1 MKIAITAIG
10 YAGYISSKFL
20 FVRKIVCFSQKNY
33 TRKFFTINRKGGAF
47 MVCDKVDEN
56 ISCYYGIYAEI
67 VKVIGADKMK
77 AFYEI
82 VKGQQIVFP
91 MKLYSKEYIVS
102 IAQSGERN
110 INELAKEFGYS
121 ERYFRRMIA
130 ENAGNKESN
139 ER

>member
-1 MKIAITAIG
+1 
-10 YAGYISSKFL
+10 
-20 FVRKIVCFSQKNY
+20 
-33 TRKFFTINRKGGAF
+33 

-102 IAQSGERN
+102 IAKSGERN

-130 ENAGNKESN
+130 ENARNKESN

>member
-1 MKIAITAIG
+1 
-10 YAGYISSKFL
+10 
-20 FVRKIVCFSQKNY
+20 
-33 TRKFFTINRKGGAF
+33 

-91 MKLYSKEYIVS
+91 IKLYSKEYMVA
-102 IAQSGERN
+102 IAQSGKRSMK
-110 INELAKEFGYS
+110 ELAREFGYS
-121 ERYFRRMIA
+121 GTLFSKNGYKSMTTTRKINEGKI
-130 ENAGNKESN
+130 SN
-139 ER
+139 IVI

>member
-1 MKIAITAIG
+1 
-10 YAGYISSKFL
+10 
-20 FVRKIVCFSQKNY
+20 
-33 TRKFFTINRKGGAF
+33 

-110 INELAKEFGYS
+110 INELWIFGTLFPKDDCGKCRKQGKQREVTFPVWQPIS
-121 ERYFRRMIA
+121 KRIVLWHIR
-130 ENAGNKESN
+130 
-139 ER
+139 